1 MNDERP
7 TNGQRAALAL
17 AAVSLYAQ
25 SSPAGHPAEITFF
38 FDHERDA
45 LPGGDQDRLSGLLAG
60 LMHYA
65 ERRRLSF
72 DDALTAARQ
81 EYRWQRTTYV
91 PGNSVRRTG
100 PGGNTT
106 APDDPTATGE
116 VISARPG
123 RPAEY
128 LVDFITSREWLR
140 EPDLA
145 PAPPF
150 PALVTAYG
158 AFSSAFVARHVMDQ
172 ILHAAENAY
181 HDGQPPAPDAVRDL
195 DTILTALSGWSG
207 IGRDT
212 LLRSFSNIITEND
225 GQLIAGA
232 LTSHPVTLANASA
245 PVPPGPLPRH
255 PADAALLLR
264 GRPALQEARTA
275 HTGGPAV
282 MSRYRQA
289 GSRHCTQALP
299 ISTSRRRSAIILGT
313 EQQRGGP
320 FWHGWPAGIAWVPM
334 RSVASTLTNNMEI
347 PITVVTSS
355 TLR

>member
-7 TNGQRAALAL
+7 ANGQRAALAMT
-17 AAVSLYAQ
+17 AVSLYAQ
-25 SSPAGHPAEITFF
+25 SSPAGHPAEMTFF
-38 FDHERDA
+38 FDHERNA

-65 ERRRLSF
+65 ERRSLRF
-72 DDALTAARQ
+72 GDALTAACQ
-81 EYRWQRTTYV
+81 EHRRQRTTYV
-91 PGNSVRRTG
+91 PGNAVRRNG
-100 PGGNTT
+100 PSWRAT
-106 APDDPTATGE
+106 APDGPPATGE

-140 EPDLA
+140 EPDLV

-207 IGRDT
+207 IGRGT
-212 LLRSFSNIITEND
+212 LLQSFSNIITEND

-245 PVPPGPLPRH
+245 PVPPG
-255 PADAALLLR
+255 ALS
-264 GRPALQEARTA
+264 
-275 HTGGPAV
+275 GPAASSAAV
-282 MSRYRQA
+282 LPFRKPTSR
-289 GSRHCTQALP
+289 TQASP
-299 ISTSRRRSAIILGT
+299 R
-313 EQQRGGP
+313 QCP
-320 FWHGWPAGIAWVPM
+320 
-334 RSVASTLTNNMEI
+334 
-347 PITVVTSS
+347 
-355 TLR
+355 